1 MGVMMQ
7 AFYWDCP
14 KHENKEFQWWPHI
27 KSKVE
32 SLSQV
37 GFTALW
43 LPPAS
48 KGANIGGMSMGYDP
62 YDYYDLGEFDQKD
75 SVKTWFGSKQ
85 ELTDLIEEAHKNSL
99 ELYADIVIN
108 HNNGAD
114 SQEINPIINKQ
125 VWTKF
130 EPKSGKFTRNWEC
143 FHPSMYK
150 RCDENVFGNDP
161 DNAMPDL
168 CHKNPKVYAEI
179 LEYCRWLIEEIG
191 FDGFRYDYVKGYGT
205 WIVNSIQE
213 YRYKHK
219 SNVFGVGECFD
230 GDEQIIGDWM
240 NDVNGG
246 CDNPIRAFD
255 FPLRFRLK
263 DLCDTY
269 GFKLSELA
277 NPGVLVHDKPEFA
290 VTFVDNHD
298 VDRSSPIKNENDK
311 ILAYAF
317 ILTHEG
323 YPCVYWYDY
332 YFLGLARE
340 GSKNGI
346 AALVEAHEKFAGGKT
361 QILYADDNLYI
372 MQRGGY
378 GSQTG
383 LILIINNLGNK
394 WNGTNVKTKWVN
406 TKFVSVAFGSNNYA
420 SEPEEKVTDEDG
432 TGDFWAPPRGYSVY
446 VPV

>member
-130 EPKSGKFTRNWEC
+130 EPKSGKFTRNWE
-143 FHPSMYK
+143 
-150 RCDENVFGNDP
+150 
-161 DNAMPDL
+161 
-168 CHKNPKVYAEI
+168 
-179 LEYCRWLIEEIG
+179 
-191 FDGFRYDYVKGYGT
+191 
-205 WIVNSIQE
+205 
-213 YRYKHK
+213 
-219 SNVFGVGECFD
+219 
-230 GDEQIIGDWM
+230 
-240 NDVNGG
+240 
-246 CDNPIRAFD
+246 
-255 FPLRFRLK
+255 
-263 DLCDTY
+263 
-269 GFKLSELA
+269 
-277 NPGVLVHDKPEFA
+277 
-290 VTFVDNHD
+290 
-298 VDRSSPIKNENDK
+298 
-311 ILAYAF
+311 
-317 ILTHEG
+317 
-323 YPCVYWYDY
+323 
-332 YFLGLARE
+332 
-340 GSKNGI
+340 
-346 AALVEAHEKFAGGKT
+346 
-361 QILYADDNLYI
+361 
-372 MQRGGY
+372 
-378 GSQTG
+378 
-383 LILIINNLGNK
+383 
-394 WNGTNVKTKWVN
+394 
-406 TKFVSVAFGSNNYA
+406 
-420 SEPEEKVTDEDG
+420 
-432 TGDFWAPPRGYSVY
+432 
-446 VPV
+446 